1 MRKKIEN
8 DKNVIYAMLLGSIC
22 IKVFLLFFCVLEDF
36 FLSLTKGKYEDRKK
50 KKLKKFNR
58 MEENSKRQED
68 VFFLGLTTQF
78 IHQRIVNLLAFLY
91 SWKNIT
97 KPRLNGN

>member
-50 KKLKKFNR
+50 EEVEKIQPNGRKFKETRGCFFSWFNHTIYTS
-58 MEENSKRQED
+58 ENC
-68 VFFLGLTTQF
+68 
-78 IHQRIVNLLAFLY
+78 
-91 SWKNIT
+91 
-97 KPRLNGN
+97 